1 MNQSRIKPML
11 ANAVI
16 GLTHL
21 RFTLTDRDQIRELD
35 LSLRNIRDGIKAFD
49 EMGDSKR
56 LAEMEGAK

>member
-11 ANAVI
+11 ANALI
-16 GLTHL
+16 GLIRL
-21 RFTLTDRDQIRELD
+21 RFKLSDEQQIREMD
-35 LSLRNIRDGIKAFD
+35 MVLRDIRDVIWSLD